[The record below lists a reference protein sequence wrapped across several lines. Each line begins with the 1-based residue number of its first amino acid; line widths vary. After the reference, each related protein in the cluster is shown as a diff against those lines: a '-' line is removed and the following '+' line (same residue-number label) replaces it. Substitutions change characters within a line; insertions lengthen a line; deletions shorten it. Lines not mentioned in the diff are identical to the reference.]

1 MLEESE
7 TTFESWFLVAF
18 DAVARSIWKMQEWP
32 IARKAL
38 GVIPM
43 NVIGMVDANIV
54 NVLKMLKVG
63 PDPVYFSVASHYIL
77 MSWSFLISLPK
88 AV

>member
-1 MLEESE
+1 MEFAVARSAKMLEESE

-18 DAVARSIWKMQEWP
+18 DAVARSLWKMQEWP

-38 GVIPM
+38 GVMPV
-43 NVIGMVDANIV
+43 NVISLLDSNIV
-54 NVLKMLKVG
+54 NVLKMLKV
-63 PDPVYFSVASHYIL
+63 DAD
-77 MSWSFLISLPK
+77 FLYRLP

>member
-18 DAVARSIWKMQEWP
+18 DAVARSLWKMQEWP

-38 GVIPM
+38 GVMPV
-43 NVIGMVDANIV
+43 NVIGLLDSNIV
-54 NVLKMLKVG
+54 NVLKMLKV
-63 PDPVYFSVASHYIL
+63 DAD
-77 MSWSFLISLPK
+77 FLYRLP

>member
-18 DAVARSIWKMQEWP
+18 DAVARSLWKMQEWP
-32 IARKAL
+32 SARKAL
-38 GVIPM
+38 GVMPV
-43 NVIGMVDANIV
+43 NVISLLDSNIV
-54 NVLKMLKVG
+54 NVLKMLKV
-63 PDPVYFSVASHYIL
+63 DAD
-77 MSWSFLISLPK
+77 FLYRLP

>member
-1 MLEESE
+1 MEFAFARSASMLEESE

-18 DAVARSIWKMQEWP
+18 DAVARSLWKMQEWP

-38 GVIPM
+38 GVMPV
-43 NVIGMVDANIV
+43 NVIGLLDSNIV
-54 NVLKMLKVG
+54 NVLKMLKV
-63 PDPVYFSVASHYIL
+63 DAD
-77 MSWSFLISLPK
+77 FLYRLP